1 MYKPL
6 LIDIKLTLGKLL
18 MLLRKSAV
26 SPSFNGSGLFISMLE
41 ILNLFR
47 LAGQTLVLLMRKM
60 DRLVFEEKL
69 SFTLLLLGRLN

>member
-18 MLLRKSAV
+18 MLLRKSTV

-47 LAGQTLVLLMRKM
+47 LAGQTLVLLM
-60 DRLVFEEKL
+60 
-69 SFTLLLLGRLN
+69 